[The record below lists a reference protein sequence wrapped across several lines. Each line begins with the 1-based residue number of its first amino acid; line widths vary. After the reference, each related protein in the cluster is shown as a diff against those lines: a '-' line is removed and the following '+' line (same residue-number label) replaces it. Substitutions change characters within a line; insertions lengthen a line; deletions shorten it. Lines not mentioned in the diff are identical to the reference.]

1 MLSDKEIRLERKIS
15 DNLYDSDYSD
25 DLMNENDM
33 KLPDNFADQVM
44 DLEIEITKN
53 DVSIDTV
60 NQLMSLYSQA
70 IDYYCSIQ
78 DNKYLYFKKKLQLIM
93 QAPQCIS
100 AMDKAVLEKS
110 LANEDQEE
118 SRIYI
123 NAVAEIE
130 NKYVE
135 IKQKKKDFEISCNTQ
150 ASHNDTVQKSLVI
163 SHAKNCSKK
172 DDIVKTN
179 LDNQADKFQS
189 RLNEI
194 RSRKN
199 LNAIDKADFEKICM
213 SIHSEPQSKKKTI
226 QNNTTLK
233 FNKTLLDITQ
243 DLTEVLDSNKT
254 TIASQNEREN
264 RFLTDSILDI
274 SCIVRPNS
282 R

>member
-1 MLSDKEIRLERKIS
+1 
-15 DNLYDSDYSD
+15 
-25 DLMNENDM
+25 
-33 KLPDNFADQVM
+33 
-44 DLEIEITKN
+44 
-53 DVSIDTV
+53 
-60 NQLMSLYSQA
+60 MSLYSQA
-70 IDYYCSIQ
+70 IDYYCSIE

-93 QAPQCIS
+93 QAPQCIV

-123 NAVAEIE
+123 KAVQEIE

-135 IKQKKKDFEISCNTQ
+135 IKQKKKDFEICCNTQ
-150 ASHNDTVQKSLVI
+150 ASHNDTIQKSLVT
-163 SHAKNCSKK
+163 SHVVKSSKK

-179 LDNQADKFQS
+179 LDNQSDKFQA

-213 SIHSEPQSKKKTI
+213 SINSEPQNKKKTI
-226 QNNTTLK
+226 QNNRALK

-243 DLTEVLDSNKT
+243 DLSDVLDSNKT
-254 TIASQNEREN
+254 TIVSQNEREN

-274 SCIVRPNS
+274 SCIVRANS

>member
-15 DNLYDSDYSD
+15 DNSNDSDCSD

-110 LANEDQEE
+110 LVNEDQEE

-123 NAVAEIE
+123 NAVKEIE

-135 IKQKKKDFEISCNTQ
+135 IK
-150 ASHNDTVQKSLVI
+150 
-163 SHAKNCSKK
+163 
-172 DDIVKTN
+172 
-179 LDNQADKFQS
+179 
-189 RLNEI
+189 
-194 RSRKN
+194 
-199 LNAIDKADFEKICM
+199 
-213 SIHSEPQSKKKTI
+213 
-226 QNNTTLK
+226 
-233 FNKTLLDITQ
+233 
-243 DLTEVLDSNKT
+243 
-254 TIASQNEREN
+254 
-264 RFLTDSILDI
+264 
-274 SCIVRPNS
+274 
-282 R
+282 